1 MNTDWRTIQ
10 VVPAPKHGNVEVFE
24 RTGEMPGEYTSTSLL
39 RLFGVLL
46 QQHAKTGE
54 TRIVL
59 AAADDH
65 GRITEL
71 IPGVSTRRFVGV
83 MWDGGT
89 MDPDSLLARSLDAWA
104 EWGIVPDDPPTGRG

>member
-46 QQHAKTGE
+46 QQHANKP
-54 TRIVL
+54 L
-59 AAADDH
+59 
-65 GRITEL
+65 
-71 IPGVSTRRFVGV
+71 STSPSIG
-83 MWDGGT
+83 
-89 MDPDSLLARSLDAWA
+89 DASSFQS
-104 EWGIVPDDPPTGRG
+104 